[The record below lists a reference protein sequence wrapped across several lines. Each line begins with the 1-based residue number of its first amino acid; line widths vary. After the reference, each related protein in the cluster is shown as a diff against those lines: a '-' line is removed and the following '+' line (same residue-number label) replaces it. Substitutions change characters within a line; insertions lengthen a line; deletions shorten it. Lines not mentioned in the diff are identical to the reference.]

1 MGQYIS
7 TDDISQWLSQAAEQF
22 PEVQSVFIDVIL
34 VVDAECSLEDN
45 DDHKARL
52 AKVTALG
59 PGLLSNK
66 NQTNPA
72 SHWIRVH
79 GTVKY

>member
-1 MGQYIS
+1 MEQYIS

-66 NQTNPA
+66 NQTNSA
-72 SHWIRVH
+72 GNWIRVH